1 MEKKRILLVEDEAML
16 QEILSERL
24 ILRNFDVTVANNGAE
39 ALKQVSELQP
49 DLILMDMRM
58 PVMDGWETTRQIRAD
73 EATCSIPIIA
83 LTAHALAGDRQKALD
98 VGCNDY
104 ESKPID
110 FIQLLVK
117 MQALIN
123 KNYL

>member
-1 MEKKRILLVEDEAML
+1 MEKKKILLVEDETML

-24 ILRNFDVTVANNGAE
+24 ALRNYDVTIASNGAE
-39 ALKQVSELQP
+39 ALEKVGKVSP

-58 PVMDGWETTRQIRAD
+58 PVLDGWETTKQLRAND
-73 EATCSIPIIA
+73 ATRKIPIIA

-98 VGCNDY
+98 VGCDDY